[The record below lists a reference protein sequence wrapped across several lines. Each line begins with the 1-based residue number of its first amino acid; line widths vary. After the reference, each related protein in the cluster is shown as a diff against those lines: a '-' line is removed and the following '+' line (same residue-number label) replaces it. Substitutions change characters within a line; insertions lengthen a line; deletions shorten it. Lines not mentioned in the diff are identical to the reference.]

1 MSVLEPLK
9 WLLESYQI
17 IVLYQP
23 LVHYLPSLV
32 LDSLK
37 FKFPALFQVNNQ
49 IPCNYSV
56 KTSEDC
62 VMNA

>member
-37 FKFPALFQVNNQ
+37 FKFPALSQVYNQ
-49 IPCNYSV
+49 IP
-56 KTSEDC
+56 
-62 VMNA
+62 